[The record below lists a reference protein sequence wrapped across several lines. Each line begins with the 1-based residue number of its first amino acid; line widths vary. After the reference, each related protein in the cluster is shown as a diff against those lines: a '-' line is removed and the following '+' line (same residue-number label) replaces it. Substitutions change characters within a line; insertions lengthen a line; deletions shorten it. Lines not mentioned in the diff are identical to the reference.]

1 MTSFEP
7 FAGQRVLVGIGGG
20 VAAYKV
26 CEVISTLVK
35 SGIEV
40 RAILTDSAQQFIS
53 PLTIATLCRHRVYT
67 DADFWAP
74 VHDRPLHIQL
84 GEWADVFLI
93 APLTANTLGKLAL
106 GLADNLLTNTI
117 LASTC
122 PILVA
127 PAMNT
132 AMWQQ
137 SAVQDNWHHLQKME
151 RIHAIGP
158 AAGLLACDTVGT
170 GRMAEPKDIGPYLQS
185 LLYCKGHSDLKYK
198 RIVISS
204 GGTREY
210 LDPVRFLGNPSTG
223 KMGLA
228 LATAASHRGAE
239 VCLIQAADLQGPM
252 DLPIETIDVVSAAQ
266 MQEALVSAL
275 PNADWIIMAAAVAD
289 VKPQHY
295 AATKL
300 PKHEFPTSLPLEAI
314 PDIVQELSH
323 LKQPHQCLIGFA
335 AQTGDI
341 VAPALE
347 KLKRKGLDGIVAN
360 PVDLPDS
367 GFGSDR
373 NQAIFIDAQGQQ
385 TPIPNCTKFIMAHRL
400 LDLIL
405 QQSLQDPN
413 RLC

>member
-7 FAGQRVLVGIGGG
+7 FVGQRVLVGIGGG

-26 CEVISTLVK
+26 CEVISSLVK
-35 SGIEV
+35 SGVEV
-40 RAILTDSAQQFIS
+40 KAILTDSAQQFIT
-53 PLTIATLCRHRVYT
+53 PLTIATLCRHRVYI

-106 GLADNLLTNTI
+106 GLADNLLTNTV

-132 AMWQQ
+132 TMWQQ
-137 SAVQDNWHHLQKME
+137 STVQDNWHRIQQTE
-151 RIHAIGP
+151 RIHSIGP

-170 GRMAEPKDIGPYLQS
+170 GRMAEPKDIVPYLQS
-185 LLYCKGHSDLKYK
+185 LLYSKGHTDLKNK
-198 RIVISS
+198 RILISS

-239 VCLIQAADLQGPM
+239 VCLVQSAHLQGSM
-252 DLPIETIDVVSAAQ
+252 NLPIETIDVVNAAQ
-266 MQEALVSAL
+266 MQKALIAAL
-275 PNADWIIMAAAVAD
+275 PKADWIVMAAAVAD

-295 AATKL
+295 ATTKL
-300 PKHEFPTSLPLEAI
+300 PKHELPTALPLESV
-314 PDIVQELSH
+314 PDIVQELSR

-341 VAPALE
+341 VTPALD

-360 PVDLPDS
+360 PIDLPDS

-373 NQAIFIDAQGQQ
+373 NQAIFINAQGQQ
-385 TPIPNCTKFIMAHRL
+385 TPIPHCTKLMMAHRL

-405 QQSLQDPN
+405 QQSLQDPKAS
-413 RLC
+413 L